1 MADTLPGVQVTNRC
15 AWVIDRQRL
24 CATPAPYLVDGYSY
38 CPDHAAEVLIHP

>member
-24 CATPAPYLVDGYSY
+24 CGQPAPYLIDGYSY
-38 CPDHAAEVLIHP
+38 CPDHAAEVLTDT